1 MRLRDFLFIFFISMV
16 PVVELRGAIPYAA
29 VFGVDIWQ
37 AALVAV
43 VGNLLPVPLILFGM
57 DLLLR
62 LFGQTK
68 WLGPILNRFV
78 ARAEKKAQSM
88 GNVELLGLAIFVG
101 IPLPGTG
108 AWTGAMISS
117 VLKLPRRKSI
127 FAIFLGLIMS
137 ATIMCVISY
146 LLPGLFAQLF

>member
-1 MRLRDFLFIFFISMV
+1 MRLRDFLFIFFVSMV
-16 PVVELRGAIPYAA
+16 PVIELRGAIPYAA

-37 AALVAV
+37 AALVAI

-78 ARAEKKAQSM
+78 ARAEKKARSM

-117 VLKLPRRKSI
+117 ILKLPRRKSI